1 MVLNLEF
8 PHNQLSTTTTQAV
21 HVSPVV
27 LLSIIDSCTR
37 QAAGEQII
45 GVLLGYRH
53 SNQHHIRIENSFPLK
68 YSETVPIDHEELAR
82 LYLLHLQV
90 NPQQVIVG
98 WYTVGSGIINSAQDI
113 HRDIS
118 DETGSNQ
125 AVYLNVDVDS
135 LANSLEFPIKA
146 FVSSPIGLSNQG
158 TMFLEIPC
166 FTEANK
172 QEIEGCKGFFN
183 LVNLVKSITA
193 AESANHTQIERLEII
208 LKDIGSTLS
217 TIDGYVAQVLAGG
230 IEANGNVGR
239 YLLDTISL
247 VPRLDPQVF
256 EKVFNVHNGDLIMVS
271 YLAELTKIQLGI
283 AEKLNKI

>member
-8 PHNQLSTTTTQAV
+8 PHNQLSTASTQAV

-53 SNQHHIRIENSFPLK
+53 SNQNHIRIENSFPLK
-68 YSETVPIDHEELAR
+68 YSETVPIDHEELGR

-98 WYTVGSGIINSAQDI
+98 WYTVGSGIINGAQDI
-113 HRDIS
+113 HKDIS
-118 DETGSNQ
+118 DETGDKQ
-125 AVYLNVDVDS
+125 AVYLNVDVES

-146 FVSSPIGLSNQG
+146 FVSSPIGLSSQG

-172 QEIEGCKGFFN
+172 QEIEGCNIF
-183 LVNLVKSITA
+183 
-193 AESANHTQIERLEII
+193 
-208 LKDIGSTLS
+208 
-217 TIDGYVAQVLAGG
+217 
-230 IEANGNVGR
+230 
-239 YLLDTISL
+239 
-247 VPRLDPQVF
+247 
-256 EKVFNVHNGDLIMVS
+256 
-271 YLAELTKIQLGI
+271 LT
-283 AEKLNKI
+283 